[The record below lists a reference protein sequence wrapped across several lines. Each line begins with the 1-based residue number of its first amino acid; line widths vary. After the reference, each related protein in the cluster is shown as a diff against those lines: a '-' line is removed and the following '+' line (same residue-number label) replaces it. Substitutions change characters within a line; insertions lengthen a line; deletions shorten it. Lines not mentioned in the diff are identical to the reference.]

1 MKRQSFRIQS
11 LSNWVGRFAPKSL
24 TKGEICFAMSP
35 RSGEPDS
42 KLLLCVKALSP
53 ASWLAHYSSFGIYA
67 KMLQTNS
74 IFNSNLNE
82 NIKSKTKLGIFI
94 QNNSGWHSSSG
105 IYAKKLE
112 KNFAPAR
119 NVEFADERT
128 FERSSPHSWWI
139 WITKQNIA
147 GAHLIKTQPI
157 GVIIVYKKQNK
168 NGNQHVIDYH
178 CL

>member
-1 MKRQSFRIQS
+1 
-11 LSNWVGRFAPKSL
+11 
-24 TKGEICFAMSP
+24 MSP
-35 RSGEPDS
+35 RSGEGDS

-94 QNNSGWHSSSG
+94 QNNSGWHSCSG

-147 GAHLIKTQPI
+147 GVHLIKTQPI
-157 GVIIVYKKQNK
+157 DIIVYKKKKSKIRMEISMLLIIIVCNNN
-168 NGNQHVIDYH
+168 NGKLQTATGH
-178 CL
+178 LFQLLSLA